1 MTQLVSA
8 VSIFDQMDTDGTEKL
23 DRRELYEKVIQV
35 VDQHMEGRTD
45 RKGKKVPCTQ
55 ADKDN
60 ISMVPVPQQRPRGS
74 SIVRLEGKHQRLQ
87 YRQISSW
94 YLPRGNTETGAGLLV
109 AVRLWLIS

>member
-1 MTQLVSA
+1 VLVCGITQLVSA

-45 RKGKKVPCTQ
+45 RKGNKVPCTQ

-60 ISMVPVPQQRPRGS
+60 ISMVSAGQWLMIFSHPVTL
-74 SIVRLEGKHQRLQ
+74 VHQGA
-87 YRQISSW
+87 RQIWIPHALMES
-94 YLPRGNTETGAGLLV
+94 T
-109 AVRLWLIS
+109 